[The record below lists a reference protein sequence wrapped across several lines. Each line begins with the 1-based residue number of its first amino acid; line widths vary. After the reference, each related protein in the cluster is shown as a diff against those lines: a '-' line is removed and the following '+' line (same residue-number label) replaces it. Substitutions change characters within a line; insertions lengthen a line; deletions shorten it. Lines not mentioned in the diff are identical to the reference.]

1 MFQLRNI
8 KRVLGDDASS
18 ENGSVI
24 AILKHTVCLEPG
36 GERKKKK
43 TKTKGPLGSLMS
55 IG

>member
-1 MFQLRNI
+1 M
-8 KRVLGDDASS
+8 LGDDASS

-43 TKTKGPLGSLMS
+43 KTKTKGPLGSLTS

>member
-1 MFQLRNI
+1 M
-8 KRVLGDDASS
+8 LGDDASS

-43 TKTKGPLGSLMS
+43 KTKGPLGSLMS

>member
-1 MFQLRNI
+1 
-8 KRVLGDDASS
+8 VLGDDASS

-43 TKTKGPLGSLMS
+43 NKNKGSFRVFNVHWVNK
-55 IG
+55 